1 MKKSL
6 ALSLS
11 AVFFC
16 SVAVYAAE
24 TDLAG
29 TIKTKTQTTSASI
42 QKKADTANEIAN
54 ATGSEKV
61 KAKTSKV
68 STNVKIKTASSEAK
82 VNDAIKKAGALKDS
96 GVAVSTAAVAVK
108 AVAAPAATVKK

>member
-16 SVAVYAAE
+16 SIAVYAAE

-29 TIKTKTQTTSASI
+29 TIKTQNTKHFCVNSEKSRY
-42 QKKADTANEIAN
+42 ANEIAN
-54 ATGSEKV
+54 ATGSER
-61 KAKTSKV
+61 
-68 STNVKIKTASSEAK
+68 
-82 VNDAIKKAGALKDS
+82 
-96 GVAVSTAAVAVK
+96 
-108 AVAAPAATVKK
+108 

>member
-16 SVAVYAAE
+16 SIAVYAAE

-82 VNDAIKKAGALKDS
+82 VNDAIMKDS